1 MLRSYKIRLYPNKN
15 QAQQMFQ
22 HIGASRY
29 IWNWA
34 IDIQKANH
42 AEGKPHIKSFDIIR
56 MLTPLKHDGE
66 HEWLNDVSNA
76 TLQHSCVEL
85 ESAYSRF
92 FKKQAGYPQY
102 RSRKRSAKSFAVD
115 SYRTFFKTDRL
126 VQLPV
131 IGFVKYKTDLKIPI
145 GKEYHFKDPRVMFK
159 QNKWFLSICVE
170 VEKQDC
176 ILTNTS
182 MGIDL
187 GVKATAT
194 VVNGT
199 EQIVYPNINKSKQ
212 VRNLIQKEKYFSR
225 RISKKYEFGKHGCI
239 YTRTRNIEK
248 LENKVRR
255 IRNRIAN
262 IRSNYNHQMTA
273 ALVNKLP
280 KRVVME
286 DLNVLGM
293 MKNKHLAKAVQS
305 QNFDRIYRM
314 MKYKCENKGIEFV
327 TADRFFP
334 SSRLCGNCGS
344 VNKKLTLTDR
354 TFVCPE
360 CGYTCDRDF
369 NAAQNLMEYKV
380 H

>member
-1 MLRSYKIRLYPNKN
+1 
-15 QAQQMFQ
+15 
-22 HIGASRY
+22 
-29 IWNWA
+29 
-34 IDIQKANH
+34 
-42 AEGKPHIKSFDIIR
+42 
-56 MLTPLKHDGE
+56 
-66 HEWLNDVSNA
+66 
-76 TLQHSCVEL
+76 
-85 ESAYSRF
+85 
-92 FKKQAGYPQY
+92 
-102 RSRKRSAKSFAVD
+102 
-115 SYRTFFKTDRL
+115 
-126 VQLPV
+126 
-131 IGFVKYKTDLKIPI
+131 
-145 GKEYHFKDPRVMFK
+145 
-159 QNKWFLSICVE
+159 
-170 VEKQDC
+170 
-176 ILTNTS
+176 

-212 VRNLIQKEKYFSR
+212 VRDFIQKEKYFSR
-225 RISKKYEFGKHGCI
+225 RISKKYEFGKRGCI
-239 YTRTRNIEK
+239 YTKTRNIDK

-262 IRSNYNHQMTA
+262 IRNNYNHQMTA

-334 SSRLCGNCGS
+334 SSRLCRNCGS
-344 VNKKLTLTDR
+344 INKKLTLADR